1 MLRTLKVIVLWFL
14 CIGSGLLLLAFIPK
28 FRLLSPLRG
37 TGTAAALGSA
47 AAAIIFLLFLI
58 GVFIVL
64 LRTALSATKA
74 R

>member
-1 MLRTLKVIVLWFL
+1 MRTIELIVLWFP

-47 AAAIIFLLFLI
+47 AGAIIFLLFLI
-58 GVFIVL
+58 GVFTVL
-64 LRTALSATKA
+64 LKTALSATKA
-74 R
+74 G